1 MKKTKYDTVRRRHT
15 LVTFLG
21 IAVLTFLILV
31 SIAGAT
37 QDSDVWI
44 AKGNAI
50 ADLGKYDE
58 AIKAYDKLIELNP
71 NDSGAWNKKVA
82 ALNKSNLIVVNL
94 NKG

>member
-1 MKKTKYDTVRRRHT
+1 M
-15 LVTFLG
+15 
-21 IAVLTFLILV
+21 IPV
-31 SIAGAT
+31 SIIGAT

-50 ADLGKYDE
+50 ADLGKYDK
-58 AIKAYDKLIELNP
+58 AIKAYDKLTELNP

>member
-1 MKKTKYDTVRRRHT
+1 
-15 LVTFLG
+15 
-21 IAVLTFLILV
+21 LIPV
-31 SIAGAT
+31 SIIGAT

>member
-1 MKKTKYDTVRRRHT
+1 M
-15 LVTFLG
+15 
-21 IAVLTFLILV
+21 IPV
-31 SIAGAT
+31 SVIGAT
-37 QDSDVWI
+37 QDSDAWI

-50 ADLGKYDE
+50 ADLDKYDK

-94 NKG
+94 NKDGSVAKNLAF

>member
-1 MKKTKYDTVRRRHT
+1 MKTTRFDKASRRHT
-15 LVTFLG
+15 YIATLG
-21 IAVLTFLILV
+21 IIVLTFLVLI

-37 QDSDVWI
+37 QNSGTWI
-44 AKGNAI
+44 NKGVNLVK
-50 ADLGKYDE
+50 LGNSDE

>member
-1 MKKTKYDTVRRRHT
+1 M
-15 LVTFLG
+15 
-21 IAVLTFLILV
+21 IPV
-31 SIAGAT
+31 SIIGAT

-94 NKG
+94 NKEYATDRFQISFFSLDKE